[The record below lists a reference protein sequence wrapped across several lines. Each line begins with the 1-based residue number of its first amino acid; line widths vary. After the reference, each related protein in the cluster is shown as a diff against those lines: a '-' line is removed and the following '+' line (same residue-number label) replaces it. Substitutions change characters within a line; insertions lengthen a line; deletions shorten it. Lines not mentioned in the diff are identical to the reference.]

1 VLLLQSALDL
11 TGQGPLVAALA
22 TAVAALVTVVVV
34 LWRQNQ
40 ALYREMANLLKEAR
54 QEAVQREE
62 RIHQTVDK
70 VDGLVEAL
78 LDRRTTP
85 PRL

>member
-1 VLLLQSALDL
+1 MLQSVPDL
-11 TGQGPLVAALA
+11 SGQGPLVAALA
-22 TAVAALVTVVVV
+22 TAIAALVTVVVV

-40 ALYREMANLLKEAR
+40 GLFREMAQQLKEAKA
-54 QEAVQREE
+54 EAIQREE
-62 RIHQTVDK
+62 RVHQTVDK
-70 VDGLVEAL
+70 IEGLVEAL